1 MSNWKAGDKA
11 LCVDD
16 SPGQATGRVGV
27 RALTK
32 GTIYL
37 VTHVFT
43 STTTG
48 NPLLN
53 LAGIDQ
59 GVTPRQKK
67 RIGFRAS
74 RFRKIVP
81 ACDRIS
87 QEQEGL
93 IPHEG
98 FFEGRPDL

>member
-11 LCVDD
+11 VCVSRFEILPDD
-16 SPGQATGRVGV
+16 VSEGPKVGV
-27 RALTK
+27 T
-32 GTIYL
+32 YL
-37 VTHVFT
+37 VSGVSMGH
-43 STTTG
+43 G
-48 NPLLN
+48 LLG
-53 LAGIDQ
+53 LHIAGISSGDNPF
-59 GVTPRQKK
+59 GWW
-67 RIGFRAS
+67 AE
-74 RFRKIVP
+74 RFRKVIP